1 MSRTSKPQ
9 KPVPPSVPNEYFV
22 MVQRNYETIKRV
34 VSAHPTREEAIAERD
49 KRRAY
54 TGSFNY
60 DNAELT
66 VITLAE
72 AKKIFGEDWEFGAT
86 AKSKPPKPKTKTS
99 TPKQKS

>member
-1 MSRTSKPQ
+1 MSRTTKSSKPL
-9 KPVPPSVPNEYFV
+9 PPPPDEYFV

-60 DNAELT
+60 NNAELT
-66 VITLAE
+66 VISLAE
-72 AKKIFGEDWEFGAT
+72 AKKIFGEDWQFGAT
-86 AKSKPPKPKTKTS
+86 SKPKPQKSKTKSAAPKTES
-99 TPKQKS
+99 